1 MVDLITIELTYR
13 YKWVLYYLLVCCC
26 SLFFIIW
33 IGCVHGSIVMHLNFG
48 QKKES
53 SCILVHSH
61 GTLHRDAWQK
71 KINRYNSPL
80 YIEGI
85 VNFQDIRFNKCLALY
100 LNICVTF
107 YTSYLLMIQ
116 STSNCHPNLENRLY
130 SQFLPRWLL
139 GPVLELVQLCA
150 RTLLN

>member
-1 MVDLITIELTYR
+1 MRSLLFTSLLLLPF
-13 YKWVLYYLLVCCC
+13 LYNLNWMCP
-26 SLFFIIW
+26 W
-33 IGCVHGSIVMHLNFG
+33 INCHAFEFWTEKRG
-48 QKKES
+48 
-53 SCILVHSH
+53 SCILVNSH

-116 STSNCHPNLENRLY
+116 STSNCHPNLGNHLY